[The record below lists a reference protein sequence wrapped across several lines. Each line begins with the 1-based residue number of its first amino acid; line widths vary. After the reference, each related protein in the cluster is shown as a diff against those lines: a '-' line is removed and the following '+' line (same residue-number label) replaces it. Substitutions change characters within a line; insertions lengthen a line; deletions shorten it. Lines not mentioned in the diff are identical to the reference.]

1 MKRLLSNDWLTLVF
15 RMAFGAIFIYA
26 AIDKIQHPDQF
37 ARIIYN
43 YHLVPGPLV
52 NLMALVLPMSELLA
66 GICVVAGVLYR
77 GARNYLLLML
87 AVFMVAITVNII
99 RGIDLECGC
108 FTVSTRAKSAGLQ
121 VLIRDVVFAVPGL
134 ALLASRSR
142 RWMIENVRLRS

>member
-1 MKRLLSNDWLTLVF
+1 VKRLLSNDWLTLAF

-26 AIDKIQHPDQF
+26 ALDKIQHPDQF

-43 YHLVPGPLV
+43 YHMVPGPLV
-52 NLMALVLPMSELLA
+52 NIMALVLPVSEFLA

-87 AVFMVAITVNII
+87 VVFMVAITVNII

-121 VLIRDVVFAVPGL
+121 LLIRDVVFAVPGL

-142 RWMIENVRLRS
+142 RWMIENAWLRS